1 MNILQ
6 IFRSAL
12 RALRSDLKS
21 TIINIVGL
29 AGGLTVFLLI
39 MLFVNSQYTYNTHIS
54 HAGEIFRL
62 ERGFHGITN
71 GFEAER
77 LASRIP
83 EIESYSRAAT
93 KSGSL
98 FYRTPDGRSTRVAA
112 RGVTAD
118 SSFIDMFD
126 IKITEQS
133 VASLLRTPT
142 SILISEDL
150 ALQLF
155 GSGQALGE
163 LVSYENRHNL
173 MVEGIFEPLP
183 PTSTMNFDMIIPID
197 YLPLEYG
204 DPYFLDS
211 RTTWMYET
219 YFRLNPDSREVVKEK
234 IIDEVPVIYEGTDVT
249 FAREN
254 VSVELRPLRD
264 IYFADI
270 SGTLHR
276 MGDKR
281 NTFIFLIIAGFVL
294 IIAAINFV
302 NLSTAQS
309 ARRSKET
316 GLKKI
321 LGAGRSGLISQ
332 ICAEGVVTIFI
343 SILIALALAELL
355 MPWYTEFVDTR
366 LGIEYNLRNLFILI
380 IAIPLLLG
388 SLSGIFPAFFLSRI
402 SPLSVLRKELTTGKG
417 GAALRSF
424 LTVFQFS
431 ISIFLIVGTLVVN
444 RQLRFINSWDPG
456 FETENII
463 ELNLNDQVNEGFEVF
478 KQTSLASPAVQGI
491 TRINQRPYQASNV
504 WSVYHGENNFTWPFM
519 QIDEDFAGVF
529 GLTILQGED
538 FSEAMVRRRANLMLV
553 NEKVIDEFETD
564 DILSETPNNYEIVGV
579 VNNFH
584 SASLR
589 SEISPVTMVLSPSG
603 ARGFSYVRLSPD
615 DPGSG
620 IEAVRSAWEEVA
632 PDYPFEYNDVAGRI
646 DQAYI
651 SEKRFGE
658 LFTWFSLVSILISC
672 LGLFALASYTTAS
685 RIKEIAIRKVHGATS
700 LGVGILLS
708 GGLTKKVLVAN
719 LVAWPAAWFFMNRWL
734 ENFAYRIDLG
744 IPEFLLAG
752 IIAQVIALA
761 TVSWHVY
768 TTSLKNPA
776 NTLKYE

>member
-1 MNILQ
+1 MNIFQ

-21 TIINIVGL
+21 TLINIAGL
-29 AGGLTVFLLI
+29 ATGLTVFLLI
-39 MLFVNSQYTYNTHIS
+39 VLFVNSQYSYNTHIP
-54 HAGEIFRL
+54 HFDEIFRL

-83 EIESYSRAAT
+83 EIESYCRASQ
-93 KSGSL
+93 KNGNL
-98 FYRTPDGRSTRVAA
+98 FYRSADGTAIRVHAS
-112 RGVTAD
+112 GVTAD
-118 SSFIDMFD
+118 TSFIGMFD
-126 IKITEQS
+126 INITEQ
-133 VASLLRTPT
+133 VAASLLRTPT

-155 GSGQALGE
+155 GSSQALGE
-163 LVSYENRHNL
+163 IVSFENRHNL
-173 MVEGIFEPLP
+173 VVEGIFEPLP
-183 PTSTMNFDMIIPID
+183 PASTMEFDMIIPID

-204 DPYFLDS
+204 NPRFLES

-219 YFRLNPDSREVVKEK
+219 FFRLNPAAKETVAAK
-234 IIDEVPVIYEGTDVT
+234 ISDEVPSIYEGTDVT
-249 FAREN
+249 FTREN
-254 VSVELRPLRD
+254 VRVDLRPLRD
-264 IYFADI
+264 IYFAGI
-270 SGTLHR
+270 SGALHR

-281 NTFIFLIIAGFVL
+281 NTFIFMIIAGFVL
-294 IIAAINFV
+294 VIAAINFI

-321 LGAGRSGLISQ
+321 LGAGRSSLIMQ
-332 ICAEGVVTIFI
+332 ICAEGIITIFV
-343 SILIALALAELL
+343 SIMLALALAELL
-355 MPWYTEFVDTR
+355 MPWYTGFVNTS
-366 LGIEYNLRNLFILI
+366 LGIEYNLRNLFIL
-380 IAIPLLLG
+380 AIVVPLVLG

-417 GAALRSF
+417 GTGLRTF

-444 RQLRFINSWDPG
+444 KQLRFINTYDPG

-463 ELNLNDQVNEGFEVF
+463 ELTLNDQVNERFDVF
-478 KQTSLASPAVQGI
+478 KQNSLADPSVLGV
-491 TRINQRPYQASNV
+491 TRISQAPYGANNV
-504 WSVYHGENNFTWPFM
+504 WSVYHGDNNFTWPFI
-519 QIDEDFAGVF
+519 QVDEDFARVF
-529 GLTILQGED
+529 GLRIVQGQD
-538 FSEAMVRRRANLMLV
+538 FSESMLQRGADLMLV
-553 NEKVIDEFETD
+553 NEKVIDEFETG
-564 DILSETPNNYEIVGV
+564 DILAETPNNYEIMGV
-579 VNNFH
+579 VNDFH

-589 SEISPVTMVLSPSG
+589 SEIRPVTIVLQPSS
-603 ARGFSYVRLSPD
+603 ARGFSYIRV
-615 DPGSG
+615 DPENPGRG
-620 IEAVRSAWEEVA
+620 IEAVKSAWEELA
-632 PDYPFEYNDVAGRI
+632 PDYPFEYHALADRI
-646 DQAYI
+646 DEAYI

-700 LGVGILLS
+700 IGAGMLLS
-708 GGLTKKVLVAN
+708 GSLTRKVLVAN

-734 ENFAYRIDLG
+734 ENFAYRIDPG
-744 IPEFLLAG
+744 ITEFLLAG

-776 NTLKYE
+776 DILKHE

>member
-1 MNILQ
+1 MNIIQ

-21 TIINIVGL
+21 TIINIAGL
-29 AGGLTVFLLI
+29 ATGLTVFILI
-39 MLFVNSQYTYNTHIS
+39 VLYVNSQYTYNTHIPHS
-54 HAGEIFRL
+54 DEIFRL

-83 EIESYSRAAT
+83 EIESYSRAAQ

-98 FYRTPDGRSTRVAA
+98 FYRTADGQSTRVVA
-112 RGVTAD
+112 RGITAD

-126 IKITEQS
+126 INITGQS
-133 VASLLRTPT
+133 ASSLLRTPT

-155 GSGQALGE
+155 GGGQALGE
-163 LVSYENRHNL
+163 IVSYENRHNL
-173 MVEGIFEPLP
+173 VVEGIFEPLP
-183 PTSTMNFDMIIPID
+183 ATSTMNFDMIIPID
-197 YLPLEYG
+197 YLPLEY
-204 DPYFLDS
+204 DNPHFLDS

-219 YFRLNPDSREVVKEK
+219 YFRLNPDTRETVTAK
-234 IIDEVPVIYEGTDVT
+234 ISDEVPSIYEGTDVT
-249 FAREN
+249 FTREN
-254 VSVELRPLRD
+254 VRVDLRPLKD
-264 IYFADI
+264 IYFAGI
-270 SGTLHR
+270 SGALHR

-281 NTFIFLIIAGFVL
+281 NTFIFMIIAGFVL
-294 IIAAINFV
+294 VIAAINFV

-321 LGAGRSGLISQ
+321 LGAGRSSLISQ
-332 ICAEGVVTIFI
+332 ICAEGIITIFI
-343 SILIALALAELL
+343 SMLIALALAELL

-366 LGIEYNLRNLFILI
+366 LRIEYNLRNLFILA
-380 IAIPLLLG
+380 IAVPLLLG

-402 SPLSVLRKELTTGKG
+402 SPMSVLRKELTTGKG
-417 GAALRSF
+417 GTALRTF

-444 RQLRFINSWDPG
+444 RQLRFINTYDPG

-463 ELNLNDQVNEGFEVF
+463 ELHLNDQVNERFEVF
-478 KQTSLASPAVQGI
+478 KQTSLANPAVQGI
-491 TRINQRPYQASNV
+491 TRINQRPYQATSV
-504 WSVYHGENNFTWPFM
+504 WSVYHGDNNFTWPFM
-519 QIDEDFAGVF
+519 QVDEDFARVF
-529 GLTILQGED
+529 GLRILQGEN
-538 FSEAMVRRRANLMLV
+538 FSESMVRRGANLMLV

-564 DILSETPNNYEIVGV
+564 DILAETPNNYEIVGV
-579 VNNFH
+579 VNDFH

-589 SEISPVTMVLSPSG
+589 SEIRPLTLVLQPSG
-603 ARGFSYVRLSPD
+603 ARGFSYVKLSPD

-620 IEAVRSAWEEVA
+620 IEAVRNAWEEVA
-632 PDYPFEYNDVAGRI
+632 PDYPFEYNEVGDRI

-651 SEKRFGE
+651 SEKQFGE

-672 LGLFALASYTTAS
+672 LGLFALSSYTTAS

-700 LGVGILLS
+700 LGVGVLLS
-708 GGLTKKVLVAN
+708 GGLTRKVLVAN

-744 IPEFLLAG
+744 IPEFLLAAL
-752 IIAQVIALA
+752 IAQVIALA

-776 NTLKYE
+776 DTLKYE